1 VRHGTFALAEHRR
14 EGALLTTAAQIVVRI
29 RAERQ
34 LSMSSLAVLAGVP
47 TSTISR
53 IESGQIEPTLG
64 MIRRIALGAGYHL
77 HVQYYDLF
85 SGTLEDHAVGARAG
99 ESTGDEEG
107 DDDHGR

>member
-1 VRHGTFALAEHRR
+1 MAERRR
-14 EGALLTTAAQIVVRI
+14 EGTLLTNAAQIIARI
-29 RAERQ
+29 RAERE

-77 HVQYYDLF
+77 HLQYYDLF
-85 SGTLEDHAVGARAG
+85 SGKLEDDVVGVGAG
-99 ESTGDEEG
+99 EGSGETEG
-107 DDDHGR
+107 EDDTDR

>member
-1 VRHGTFALAEHRR
+1 M
-14 EGALLTTAAQIVVRI
+14 LTTAAQIVVRI
-29 RAERQ
+29 RAERE

-77 HVQYYDLF
+77 HLQYYDLF
-85 SGTLEDHAVGARAG
+85 SGKLEDDVVGVGTG
-99 ESTGDEEG
+99 EGTSEG
-107 DDDHGR
+107 EGEDDTDR

>member
-1 VRHGTFALAEHRR
+1 M
-14 EGALLTTAAQIVVRI
+14 LTTAAQIIIRI
-29 RAERQ
+29 RAERE

-77 HVQYYDLF
+77 HLQYYDLF
-85 SGTLEDHAVGARAG
+85 SGKLEDDAVQVSAAERTGNG
-99 ESTGDEEG
+99 EGDEESE
-107 DDDHGR
+107 R

>member
-1 VRHGTFALAEHRR
+1 M
-14 EGALLTTAAQIVVRI
+14 LTTAAQIIVRI
-29 RAERQ
+29 RAERE

-77 HVQYYDLF
+77 HLQYYDLF
-85 SGTLEDHAVGARAG
+85 SGKLEDDALQIAAVEGAK
-99 ESTGDEEG
+99 DG
-107 DDDHGR
+107 DDDARR

>member
-1 VRHGTFALAEHRR
+1 M
-14 EGALLTTAAQIVVRI
+14 LTTAAQIIVRI
-29 RAERQ
+29 RAERE

-77 HVQYYDLF
+77 HLQYYDLF
-85 SGTLEDHAVGARAG
+85 SGKLEDDALQIAAVEGAADG
-99 ESTGDEEG
+99 EDGPA
-107 DDDHGR
+107 R

>member
-1 VRHGTFALAEHRR
+1 M
-14 EGALLTTAAQIVVRI
+14 LTTAAQIVVRI
-29 RAERQ
+29 RAERE

-85 SGTLEDHAVGARAG
+85 SGKLEDDVVGVGAGDA
-99 ESTGDEEG
+99 TGDGEG
-107 DDDHGR
+107 EDEADR

>member
-1 VRHGTFALAEHRR
+1 MAESRR

-29 RAERQ
+29 RAERG

-53 IESGQIEPTLG
+53 IESGQVEPTLG

-77 HVQYYDLF
+77 HLQYYDLF
-85 SGTLEDHAVGARAG
+85 SGKLEDHVVGVSAAERSSEA
-99 ESTGDEEG
+99 EDG
-107 DDDHGR
+107 DDPDR

>member
-1 VRHGTFALAEHRR
+1 MAERRR

-53 IESGQIEPTLG
+53 IESGQVEPTLG

-77 HVQYYDLF
+77 HLQYYDLF
-85 SGTLEDHAVGARAG
+85 SGKLEDHVVGVTTAEGKNEG
-99 ESTGDEEG
+99 EGE
-107 DDDHGR
+107 DDPDR

>member
-1 VRHGTFALAEHRR
+1 MAERRR

-77 HVQYYDLF
+77 HLQYYDLF
-85 SGTLEDHAVGARAG
+85 SGRLEDDVVGVGAGEGAG
-99 ESTGDEEG
+99 EGEG
-107 DDDHGR
+107 EDDKDR

>member
-1 VRHGTFALAEHRR
+1 
-14 EGALLTTAAQIVVRI
+14 LLTTAAQIIVRI
-29 RAERQ
+29 RAERE

-77 HVQYYDLF
+77 HLQYYDLF
-85 SGTLEDHAVGARAG
+85 SGKLEDDAVQVSAAEGTAEG
-99 ESTGDEEG
+99 EGDEGPE
-107 DDDHGR
+107 R

>member
-1 VRHGTFALAEHRR
+1 M
-14 EGALLTTAAQIVVRI
+14 LTTAAQIVVRI

-53 IESGQIEPTLG
+53 IESGQVEPTLG
-64 MIRRIALGAGYHL
+64 MVRRIALGAGYHL

-85 SGTLEDHAVGARAG
+85 SGKLEDHVVGVGAADGKG
-99 ESTGDEEG
+99 EEEG
-107 DDDHGR
+107 DGDPAR

>member
-1 VRHGTFALAEHRR
+1 M
-14 EGALLTTAAQIVVRI
+14 LTNAAQIIARI
-29 RAERQ
+29 RAERE

-77 HVQYYDLF
+77 HLQYLDLF
-85 SGTLEDHAVGARAG
+85 SGKLEDDVVAVAAEPAG
-99 ESTGDEEG
+99 EGEDE
-107 DDDHGR
+107 DDPAR

>member
-1 VRHGTFALAEHRR
+1 MAERRR

-53 IESGQIEPTLG
+53 IESGQVEPTLG
-64 MIRRIALGAGYHL
+64 MVRRIALGAGYHL

-85 SGTLEDHAVGARAG
+85 SGKLEDHVVGVGGADG
-99 ESTGDEEG
+99 KGEEG
-107 DDDHGR
+107 DEDPAR

>member
-1 VRHGTFALAEHRR
+1 MAEHRR
-14 EGALLTTAAQIVVRI
+14 EGTLLTTAAQIIVRI
-29 RAERQ
+29 RAERE

-77 HVQYYDLF
+77 HLQYYDLF
-85 SGTLEDHAVGARAG
+85 SGKLEDDALQIAAVEGAADG
-99 ESTGDEEG
+99 EDGPV
-107 DDDHGR
+107 R

>member
-1 VRHGTFALAEHRR
+1 MAEHRR
-14 EGALLTTAAQIVVRI
+14 EGTLLTTAAQIVVRI

-34 LSMSSLAVLAGVP
+34 LSMAALAVLAGVP

-77 HVQYYDLF
+77 HLQYYDLF
-85 SGTLEDHAVGARAG
+85 SGKLEDDVVGVGAG
-99 ESTGDEEG
+99 EGTSEG
-107 DDDHGR
+107 EGEDDTDR

>member
-1 VRHGTFALAEHRR
+1 MARFLMAEHRR

-53 IESGQIEPTLG
+53 IESGQVEPTLG

-77 HVQYYDLF
+77 HLQYYDLF
-85 SGTLEDHAVGARAG
+85 SGRLEDDVIGVGAADGTGEAAG
-99 ESTGDEEG
+99 EN
-107 DDDHGR
+107 RRKR

>member
-1 VRHGTFALAEHRR
+1 MAEHRR
-14 EGALLTTAAQIVVRI
+14 EGTLLTTAAQIVVRI
-29 RAERQ
+29 RAERE

-77 HVQYYDLF
+77 HLQYYDLF
-85 SGTLEDHAVGARAG
+85 SGKLEDDALQIAAVEGTA
-99 ESTGDEEG
+99 DG
-107 DDDHGR
+107 DDGPVR

>member
-1 VRHGTFALAEHRR
+1 MAEHRR
-14 EGALLTTAAQIVVRI
+14 EGTLLTTAAQIIVRI
-29 RAERQ
+29 RAERE

-77 HVQYYDLF
+77 HLQYYDLF
-85 SGTLEDHAVGARAG
+85 SGRLEDDAAQVRAADGTG
-99 ESTGDEEG
+99 EGDGDEAR
-107 DDDHGR
+107 GR

>member
-1 VRHGTFALAEHRR
+1 MAEHRR
-14 EGALLTTAAQIVVRI
+14 EGTLLTTAAQIIVRI
-29 RAERQ
+29 RAERE

-77 HVQYYDLF
+77 HLQYYDLF
-85 SGTLEDHAVGARAG
+85 SGKLEDDALQVAAAEGPT
-99 ESTGDEEG
+99 EGDE
-107 DDDHGR
+107 DVGR